1 MVKRCSIEPRYE
13 FDQILWKEL
22 HHINIF
28 PPFQVFFLTWHVA
41 LTIYSFA
48 ISHREKEEKKREET
62 TDKVILFGMVTYYLG
77 SLALTI
83 AMITFIV
90 QADNL

>member
-1 MVKRCSIEPRYE
+1 M
-13 FDQILWKEL
+13 
-22 HHINIF
+22 
-28 PPFQVFFLTWHVA
+28 FFLTWHVA

-48 ISHREKEEKKREET
+48 ISHREKEKEKREET